1 MNLVSGVRSTLG
13 GIEENGKA
21 HAVIFL
27 SDKQG
32 SRKSA
37 MYIHKRKDL
46 LKLLKKNKKS
56 EKRKEKK
63 KKTTTTYQDCLEMLG
78 ASLKNLHTVVKAI

>member
-21 HAVIFL
+21 HAVSFL
-27 SDKQG
+27 SDTQG

-37 MYIHKRKDL
+37 MYIIKRKDM
-46 LKLLKKNKKS
+46 LKIRKMRKTIKKP
-56 EKRKEKK
+56 
-63 KKTTTTYQDCLEMLG
+63 YQDCLDMLCL
-78 ASLKNLHTVVKAI
+78 SLKSLYTVMEAI

>member
-46 LKLLKKNKKS
+46 LKLLKKI
-56 EKRKEKK
+56 KRVKKEKK
-63 KKTTTTYQDCLEMLG
+63 RRKKKKTYQDCLEMLG